1 MTIGDLV
8 KEGTYP
14 FHSRFNRAANFSHG
28 DRLVSV
34 VDETI
39 GDGPL
44 NIVLPDF
51 DAGHSRGPLQ
61 VFAREVIF
69 EGRSYSINSRYCS
82 TIAAKPQPNN
92 ECHSELARNLWN
104 HSEQRFEIPRFARN
118 DKTGIS
124 HFKRLLVTTAP
135 PKSLAFLL
143 DETREQHFRTAF
155 ERAFV
160 QRVKQSVNEIFHGD
174 RLAGIRQLKG
184 AGPGLTP
191 SGDDFI
197 AGHLIGLNLRGE
209 PTDELF
215 EAARSDNIFS
225 NTFLDLARQGRVFGR
240 MKNLIL
246 ALMTGRGIRECAE
259 RLFAVGGTSGADLA
273 TGFYM
278 TVRA

>member
-8 KEGTYP
+8 EEGTYP
-14 FHSRFNRAANFSHG
+14 FHSRFKRAVNFTDG
-28 DRLVSV
+28 RRLISV

-51 DAGHSRGPLQ
+51 DAGNSHDPLQ
-61 VFAREVIF
+61 ILPGSVVFESREFTVTARYSSVIP
-69 EGRSYSINSRYCS
+69 G
-82 TIAAKPQPNN
+82 KP
-92 ECHSELARNLWN
+92 RNWSLM
-104 HSEQRFEIPRFARN
+104 
-118 DKTGIS
+118 DM
-124 HFKRLLVTTAP
+124 TTAP

-143 DETREQHFRTAF
+143 DKTRERHFRTGF
-155 ERAFV
+155 ERGFV
-160 QRVKQSVNEIFHGD
+160 EHVKRSAREIFQGD
-174 RLAGIRQLKG
+174 RLAGVRALRG
-184 AGPGLTP
+184 CGLGLTP

-197 AGHLIGLNLRGE
+197 AGDLIGLNLRGE
-209 PTDELF
+209 PTDEVF
-215 EAARSDNIFS
+215 EVARSDNIFS

-246 ALMTGRGIRECAE
+246 ALMSGRGVRECTE

-278 TVRA
+278 TVRS